1 MTSAELLDPSVS
13 VRIAEQSLFGEG
25 LHRIVGRAQPSDGDL
40 LGRIALSLELAT
52 VTGCLLEMLGR
63 GMKPT
68 VEDLSAAT
76 GFDAGRAL
84 QEGRRTIGEG
94 GVDPEI
100 EPMLEDM
107 LRIASGALH
116 LFPVE
121 PVQDHAI
128 RLGRPDVSHRLRV
141 AYDALAAFVYR
152 HDPRHQR
159 QVRAVG
165 EGYRQGR
172 FSIDEAAAFLEM
184 DQPDTL
190 ALLESAGYARPL
202 GEIRLSDEQRT
213 DALDRIRAD
222 RKSRGGRP
230 AVGGDHVARSVVA
243 SERLEGV
250 DARSWI
256 RKTGR

>member
-13 VRIAEQSLFGEG
+13 VCIAEQSLFGER
-25 LHRIVGRAQPSDGDL
+25 LHRIVGRVQPSDGEL
-40 LGRIALSLELAT
+40 LERIALSLELAT
-52 VTGCLLEMLGR
+52 VTGCLLEMLASGS
-63 GMKPT
+63 KPT
-68 VEDLSAAT
+68 VDDLSAAT
-76 GFDAGRAL
+76 GFDAGRTL
-84 QEGRRTIGEG
+84 LEGRRAFGEG

-100 EPMLEDM
+100 EPTLEDM

-121 PVQDHAI
+121 QVQDHAV
-128 RLGRPDVSHRLRV
+128 RVGRPDVSHRLRV

-190 ALLESAGYARPL
+190 ALLESAGYAQPL
-202 GEIRLSDEQRT
+202 GEIRLSDEQRAE
-213 DALDRIRAD
+213 ALRRIRAD
-222 RKSRGGRP
+222 RKARGGRQES
-230 AVGGDHVARSVVA
+230 GGHVARSVIA

-250 DARSWI
+250 DARPWI